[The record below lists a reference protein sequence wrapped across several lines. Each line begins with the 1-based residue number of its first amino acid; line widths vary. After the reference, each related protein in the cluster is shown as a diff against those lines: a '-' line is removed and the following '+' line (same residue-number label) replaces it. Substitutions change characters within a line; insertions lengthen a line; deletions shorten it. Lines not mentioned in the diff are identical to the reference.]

1 MTKKNNYYPLTR
13 VWDEYVVDYVRE
25 PDRIRYEIKKGNKM
39 PIIVVCD
46 LNDNVKVV
54 SKTTD
59 SADEDKNLYLSL
71 KRFKGKIAWNRRFNF
86 NNE

>member
-13 VWDEYVVDYVRE
+13 VWDEYTVAYLGE
-25 PDRIRYEIKKGNKM
+25 PDRNRYEISKDGRL

-54 SKTTD
+54 SKTVD
-59 SADEDKNLYLSL
+59 CKDEDKNLYLSL
-71 KRFKGKIAWNRRFNF
+71 KRFKGKIAWNRHFNS
-86 NNE
+86 NKE

>member
-25 PDRIRYEIKKGNKM
+25 PDRIRYEIKKGDKM

-46 LNDNVKVV
+46 LNDNVKYV

-59 SADEDKNLYLSL
+59 SVDEDKSLYLSL
-71 KRFKGKIAWNRRFNF
+71 KRFKGKIAWNRRFNS
-86 NNE
+86 NIE